1 MDKTD
6 VFEYR
11 ADVLPRITFSGRQD
25 TSAKPWRNVRRISED
40 YIFYFVAEGDIFL
53 EEDGIPIHL
62 TRGDCFL
69 LEPGKLHRGTRYS
82 ECSFYYVHFKHAD
95 LQKREITEEERVNAL
110 VHEHAAWRTA
120 TEEGDLPSDRIRIP
134 KRTRVE
140 DRAAFSHLC
149 NMMEQLL
156 NRQRTRMEHF
166 NVLGAHTLSEF
177 FIELTRQSAR
187 SVFAAGRGG
196 EGVSERINAVLLY
209 LHTSYMRPMSS
220 ADIEREL
227 SYNFD
232 YLNQLFAKHLR
243 ISIFKLL
250 ENVRMEAAK
259 HILQTSALSVKEL
272 AGEVGYSDEA
282 YFSKVFKKRTGCKPG
297 EYRKGGKDEDF

>member
-1 MDKTD
+1 
-6 VFEYR
+6 
-11 ADVLPRITFSGRQD
+11 
-25 TSAKPWRNVRRISED
+25 
-40 YIFYFVAEGDIFL
+40 
-53 EEDGIPIHL
+53 
-62 TRGDCFL
+62 
-69 LEPGKLHRGTRYS
+69 
-82 ECSFYYVHFKHAD
+82 
-95 LQKREITEEERVNAL
+95 
-110 VHEHAAWRTA
+110 
-120 TEEGDLPSDRIRIP
+120 
-134 KRTRVE
+134 
-140 DRAAFSHLC
+140 
-149 NMMEQLL
+149 
-156 NRQRTRMEHF
+156 MEHF

-209 LHTSYMRPMSS
+209 LHTSYMHPISS

-232 YLNQLFAKHLR
+232 YLNQLFAKHLHV
-243 ISIFKLL
+243 SIFKLL

-282 YFSKVFKKRTGCKPG
+282 YFSKVFKRRVGCTPS
-297 EYRKGGKDEDF
+297 EYRRGEKADF

>member
-6 VFEYR
+6 IFEYR

-53 EEDGIPIHL
+53 EEDGISIHL
-62 TRGDCFL
+62 SRGDCFL
-69 LEPGKLHRGTRYS
+69 LEPGKLHQGTRYS
-82 ECSFYYVHFKHAD
+82 ECIFYYVHFKHAD
-95 LQKREITEEERVNAL
+95 LQKREISEEERVNAL
-110 VHEHAAWRTA
+110 VSEHAAWRTA
-120 TEEGDLPSDRIRIP
+120 AEEGNLPSDRICIP

-166 NVLGAHTLSEF
+166 NILGAHTLSEF

-187 SVFAAGRGG
+187 SFFAAGRGG
-196 EGVSERINAVLLY
+196 EVVSERINTVLLY
-209 LHTSYMRPMSS
+209 LHTSYMRPISS
-220 ADIEREL
+220 ADIERDL

-232 YLNQLFAKHLR
+232 YLNQLFAKHLHV
-243 ISIFKLL
+243 SIFKLL

-282 YFSKVFKKRTGCKPG
+282 YFSKVFKRRVGCTPS
-297 EYRKGGKDEDF
+297 EYRRGEKADF